1 MFYISYNLITSLLLL
16 PVTLFHIYQ
25 KLRGANPPA
34 LSERFG
40 KIPQSQ
46 LQKLGRR
53 PVIWVHAVSVGE
65 TLAAKPLLLALR
77 ERYPGHALLVS
88 NSTATGREVAGR
100 IPGVDANICFPFDF
114 LPAVRAALRALSPKL
129 VIIMETEVWPNF
141 TREAAR
147 SGIPVLLANGR
158 ISDRS
163 FGRYLR
169 FSWVFR
175 PALQLFSA
183 LGMQS
188 GVDRDRIVAIGAREE
203 RTVALGNL
211 KNDIPFRN
219 VAESEKLQLRQRYAI
234 PGDLTV
240 FTAGSTRS
248 GEDDFVLAAYRRLLL
263 QRPDLFLVLVP
274 RHPERAAE
282 LASLMEKLGI
292 SCRRRTSLDSSSRG
306 FRPGEVLLVD
316 TVGELMDLY
325 ALADLVYVGG
335 SLVPT
340 GGHNLLEPASRG
352 IPCVFGPHMNN
363 FREIAALVL
372 RYRAG
377 LQVATPEE
385 LVSVCGSLLADD
397 DSRRTLG
404 ENALKMMQEN
414 GGATAKHMEMVARY
428 LEQGGAGS
436 AS

>member
-1 MFYISYNLITSLLLL
+1 MFYIAYNLITSLLIL

-25 KLRGANPPA
+25 KLSGSNPPA
-34 LSERFG
+34 LAERFG
-40 KIPQSQ
+40 KIPQAQ
-46 LQKLGRR
+46 LQKLGNR

-77 ERYPGHALLVS
+77 ERYPGHAILVS

-100 IPGVDANICFPFDF
+100 IPGVDVNICFPFDF
-114 LPAVRAALRALSPKL
+114 LPAVRNALQAVSPKA

-147 SGIPVLLANGR
+147 RGIPVLLANGR

-163 FGRYLR
+163 FGRYLK

-183 LGMQS
+183 LCMQTA
-188 GVDRDRIVAIGAREE
+188 VDRDRIIAIGAIRE
-203 RTVALGNL
+203 RTVVLGNL
-211 KNDIPFRN
+211 KHDIPFRRL
-219 VAESEKLQLRQRYAI
+219 ADREKVQLRGRYRI
-234 PGDLTV
+234 PGNLTV

-248 GEDDFVLAAYRRLLL
+248 GEDEHLLSAYRQLLTE
-263 QRPDLFLVLVP
+263 RPELFLILAP
-274 RHPERAAE
+274 RHPERAGE
-282 LASLMEKLGI
+282 LASLMEKQGI
-292 SCRRRTSLDSSSRG
+292 SYRRRTSLDPATPSFRG
-306 FRPGEVLLVD
+306 GEVLLVD

-325 ALADLVYVGG
+325 GFADLVYVGG

-352 IPCVFGPHMNN
+352 VPCVFGPHMNN

-377 LQVATPEE
+377 VQVATPEE
-385 LVSVCGSLLADD
+385 LVKTCSALLDD
-397 DSRRTLG
+397 DESRRTIG
-404 ENALKMMQEN
+404 DNALRMMRES
-414 GGATAKHMEMVARY
+414 GGATERH
-428 LEQGGAGS
+428 LEIIGRCLAAAAPTS
-436 AS
+436 S